1 MAKPTTK
8 KNKAKSTATKSTR
21 ATERSRSPPKTKR
34 DGTSRKSSKSEA
46 TRTQKRDAASKP
58 KNTEKKKTTSARV
71 SGRVPSTPTKPKK
84 KKATSLRTIL
94 PRALTTP
101 TKSTVS
107 VDNSMPALSPMSV
120 TSTSSSKRTNSTAG
134 SGLGSAKKKM
144 KSLNLG
150 RRTPA
155 KETVESS
162 EDDSTTVQ
170 ERRGDTKPTA
180 NQIEWESVEG
190 IKKALLYDHDMKSLE
205 GVPYEELVVMLADS
219 YPLMQLRVRFAYY
232 EGQVGVEA
240 KHSKCFEIKT
250 KKKLIDAFKEILV
263 QLKNARTNLNCTG

>member
-8 KNKAKSTATKSTR
+8 KHKAKSTATKSTR
-21 ATERSRSPPKTKR
+21 AAERSRSPPKTKR
-34 DGTSRKSSKSEA
+34 DGTSCKSSKGEA
-46 TRTQKRDAASKP
+46 TRAQKRDTASKLT
-58 KNTEKKKTTSARV
+58 NTAKKKTTSARC
-71 SGRVPSTPTKPKK
+71 SKRVPSTPTKPKK
-84 KKATSLRTIL
+84 KATSGRAIL
-94 PRALTTP
+94 PRALMTP

-107 VDNSMPALSPMSV
+107 VDNYLSALSPMSV
-120 TSTSSSKRTNSTAG
+120 TSTSSSKHTNSTTG

-150 RRTPA
+150 RGTTA
-155 KETVESS
+155 KDTAESS

-190 IKKALLYDHDMKSLE
+190 IRKALLYNHDMESLE
-205 GVPYEELVVMLADS
+205 GVPYEELVGMLADS
-219 YPLMQLRVRFAYY
+219 YPLMQLRVPFAHY
-232 EGQVGVEA
+232 EVQVGVEP

-250 KKKLIDAFKEILV
+250 KKKIIDAFKEILV